1 MFLILVDYRVTTP
14 HPSLKSLGK
23 PLQRGAESHWGVVMT
38 LHSPY
43 TDPSLKSLK
52 RQTRNAKEAN
62 GQLLLAHRQS
72 ASCSSLFRREQL
84 QRHTLTVVRELWFRK
99 ERTASPSGSDWQF
112 VLMRLPAKS
121 RAQTIRADEPIAI
134 SEGWGKGEWGA
145 RSTHHPSLSPFYKGA
160 SMDFS
165 EGWGVNQGNVLQ
177 KRSSVNL
184 PNSL

>member
-23 PLQRGAESHWGVVMT
+23 PLQRGAESQWGVYLT

-43 TDPSLKSLK
+43 TDPSLTSSKP
-52 RQTRNAKEAN
+52 TRNAKEAN

-99 ERTASPSGSDWQF
+99 ERTASPSGTDWQF
-112 VLMRLPAKS
+112 ALLRLPVNCSLTNLVDNLYFIVRGEVKV
-121 RAQTIRADEPIAI
+121 
-134 SEGWGKGEWGA
+134 SEGLKI
-145 RSTHHPSLSPFYKGA
+145 PSPTLKPFI
-160 SMDFS
+160 
-165 EGWGVNQGNVLQ
+165 
-177 KRSSVNL
+177 
-184 PNSL
+184 